1 MTDSFIKNLFSL
13 SPRPFGDMGEE
24 IVKMVIPSL
33 SERKD
38 HTHDA
43 SENGKRVEIKCSRA
57 LLSRKVNC
65 LQDLLIEDFSV
76 RAASLDQII
85 SEGRVD
91 CIFEHIKTRYFD
103 DLYYSIF
110 TSDMLLVFKISST
123 ELIEDKN
130 ITFCNRQ
137 TRDAEGDGQFHVKK
151 NNIEYHIKKYLVKE
165 VTYDKLCDIII
176 SKFS

>member
-1 MTDSFIKNLFSL
+1 MTDSFVKNLFSL

-43 SENGKRVEIKCSRA
+43 SENEKRVEIKCSRA

-65 LQDLLIEDFSV
+65 LQDLLIEDFST
-76 RAASLDQII
+76 RAASFDQIL

-91 CIFEHIKTRYFD
+91 CIFEHVKTRYFD

-110 TSDMLLVFKISST
+110 TSDRLFVFKIASKQLS
-123 ELIEDKN
+123 ED
-130 ITFCNRQ
+130 
-137 TRDAEGDGQFHVKK
+137 
-151 NNIEYHIKKYLVKE
+151 NNISFWQSCSRLNFI
-165 VTYDKLCDIII
+165 
-176 SKFS
+176 

>member
-1 MTDSFIKNLFSL
+1 MTNSFVKNLFSL

-165 VTYDKLCDIII
+165 ISYGKLCDMIIPKL
-176 SKFS
+176 S